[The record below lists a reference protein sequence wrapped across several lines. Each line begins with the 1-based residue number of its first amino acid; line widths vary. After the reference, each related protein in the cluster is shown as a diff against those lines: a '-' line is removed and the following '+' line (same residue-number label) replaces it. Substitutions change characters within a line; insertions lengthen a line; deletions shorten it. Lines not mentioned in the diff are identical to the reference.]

1 MYLAMILERAFQAE
15 ALSRAMSLID
25 PGDTLRPG
33 SREYANVR
41 HLVRDWIDQC
51 GSEQALFMARIGAR
65 HLDRWRKFL

>member
-1 MYLAMILERAFQAE
+1 MHLAMIPERSFEDETLA
-15 ALSRAMSLID
+15 RAMALID

-33 SREYANVR
+33 SRAYATVR
-41 HLVRDWIDQC
+41 NLVRDWVDQC